1 MCRGFL
7 STRRSKSSFAR
18 QRSST
23 RSTVIAELS
32 RGRHRKTKRSREVD
46 ELIVAAHQTMDTE
59 QAAANALQEAARR
72 TTRPKAAALM
82 AEMQAS
88 RELMAQA
95 ILKAC

>member
-1 MCRGFL
+1 
-7 STRRSKSSFAR
+7 
-18 QRSST
+18 
-23 RSTVIAELS
+23 
-32 RGRHRKTKRSREVD
+32 
-46 ELIVAAHQTMDTE
+46 MDTE

>member
-1 MCRGFL
+1 VPWIFVDSPVEVVIRAPEVVDTL
-7 STRRSKSSFAR
+7 N
-18 QRSST
+18 
-23 RSTVIAELS
+23 VIAELS